1 MGSSKYKGSGLKGL
15 RNLNSVKDVG
25 SLLRQLNI
33 SAVKAFG
40 QNFLRDDGESQ
51 SIVESLNCNGDDI
64 VIEIGPGLGA
74 LTQYLFGKVKKL
86 ILIEFDK
93 NIAEL
98 LTEIFYGYDDVEVI
112 NEDAVKFDLTPFFQF
127 GGVKVIGNLPY
138 SSGSEILRNFLT
150 FPTPVTNAVFMLQKE
165 VAERYSAIPRTKS
178 YGINS
183 VLIGSRWDVE
193 KLNEVSSEP
202 FFPPP
207 KIKSLVIRLELKK
220 DGYYKPFNERVL
232 KRVLTCGFKERRKQ
246 MKKRMPLRGLK
257 WEELCSKVDISIQ
270 SRAEELSIQQW
281 IEVAR
286 LLDENPLRNIP
297 QRDTEIFDVVDN
309 NDNIINQADRGTI
322 HKEDLL
328 HRAVH
333 VFVFNRF
340 GKLFLQKRSLYK
352 DSSPGLWDS
361 SCSGHL
367 DSGENYESASE
378 RELKEE
384 LGVKSRI
391 EFITK
396 LMPSV
401 NTGWEFIGL
410 YSCSHNGPFNFPYSE
425 IETGGFFDLETISN
439 WIKCRP
445 EDFAPGFIECFKV
458 YKEIK

>member
-33 SAVKAFG
+33 SPVKALG

-178 YGINS
+178 YGINT

-207 KIKSLVIRLELKK
+207 KIKSSVIRLELKK
-220 DGYYKPFNERVL
+220 DGHYKPFNERVL

-257 WEELCSKVDISIQ
+257 WEELCSEVDISIQ

-322 HKEDLL
+322 HKED
-328 HRAVH
+328 
-333 VFVFNRF
+333 
-340 GKLFLQKRSLYK
+340 
-352 DSSPGLWDS
+352 
-361 SCSGHL
+361 
-367 DSGENYESASE
+367 
-378 RELKEE
+378 
-384 LGVKSRI
+384 
-391 EFITK
+391 
-396 LMPSV
+396 
-401 NTGWEFIGL
+401 
-410 YSCSHNGPFNFPYSE
+410 
-425 IETGGFFDLETISN
+425 
-439 WIKCRP
+439 
-445 EDFAPGFIECFKV
+445 
-458 YKEIK
+458 

>member
-1 MGSSKYKGSGLKGL
+1 MANH
-15 RNLNSVKDVG
+15 NL
-25 SLLRQLNI
+25 L
-33 SAVKAFG
+33 
-40 QNFLRDDGESQ
+40 
-51 SIVESLNCNGDDI
+51 ESLNCNGDDI

-178 YGINS
+178 YGINT

-207 KIKSLVIRLELKK
+207 KIKSSVIRLELKK
-220 DGYYKPFNERVL
+220 DGHYKPFNERVL

-257 WEELCSKVDISIQ
+257 WEELCSEVDISIQ
-270 SRAEELSIQQW
+270 SRAEELCIEQW
-281 IEVAR
+281 IELAR

-340 GKLFLQKRSLYK
+340 GNCFFRK
-352 DSSPGLWDS
+352 DHYIKIA
-361 SCSGHL
+361 HL
-367 DSGENYESASE
+367 DYGIP
-378 RELKEE
+378 
-384 LGVKSRI
+384 VVQDI
-391 EFITK
+391 
-396 LMPSV
+396 
-401 NTGWEFIGL
+401 
-410 YSCSHNGPFNFPYSE
+410 
-425 IETGGFFDLETISN
+425 
-439 WIKCRP
+439 
-445 EDFAPGFIECFKV
+445 
-458 YKEIK
+458 